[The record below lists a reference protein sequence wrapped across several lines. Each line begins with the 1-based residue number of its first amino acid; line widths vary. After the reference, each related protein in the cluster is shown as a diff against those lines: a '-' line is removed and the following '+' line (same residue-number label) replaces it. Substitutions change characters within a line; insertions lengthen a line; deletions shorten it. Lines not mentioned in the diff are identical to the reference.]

1 MTKKLKYPKQVGAIV
16 REKKTFSVDSA
27 LSLPTKQEYDLNSKM
42 PLEMHSNYSRF
53 VLAILDFEKTNS
65 KRETPSITTAN
76 LPAGQIPYILKQT
89 ELSLEKLASAKNVS
103 VKGTSPAFTQ
113 KLFSKEYSGMTP
125 GEYLLRHPDGKEN
138 LEKTKSWLSANLAKY
153 PRNKSQ
159 IEAIDDAIALL
170 ESGKLTDHGA
180 KVESYSTFCIYKD
193 DIKIPNISKLDEKG
207 YTFVYNI
214 SIQCTPGRN
223 YPYAINIMNCTAP
236 PIIDGSGQTKVEL
249 ASAEN
254 KVENSILL
262 SEQEWFFLINR
273 MARTLDMFEEMHFP
287 EQYQMAEE
295 NSYHFEKK

>member
-1 MTKKLKYPKQVGAIV
+1 MQVGAIV
-16 REKKTFSVDSA
+16 RAKKTFSVDSA
-27 LSLPTKQEYDLNSKM
+27 LTLPTKQEYDINSKM
-42 PLEMHSNYSRF
+42 PLEMHSNFSRF
-53 VLAILDFEKTNS
+53 ILTIIDFDKTNT
-65 KRETPSITTAN
+65 KEDNNNITKAN

-89 ELSLEKLASAKNVS
+89 ELALEKLASAKS
-103 VKGTSPAFTQ
+103 ASIKGSSPAFTQ

-125 GEYLLRHPDGKEN
+125 GEYLLKYPEGKEN
-138 LEKTKSWLSANLAKY
+138 LEKTKSWLSANLTKY
-153 PRNKSQ
+153 PRNQTQ
-159 IEAIDDAIALL
+159 IDAINDAIALL
-170 ESGKLTDHGA
+170 ETGKL
-180 KVESYSTFCIYKD
+180 KNPESGNECNNTFCVYKD

-223 YPYAINIMNCTAP
+223 YPFAINIMNCTAP
-236 PIIDGSGQTKVEL
+236 PIIDGTGQTKVEL

-273 MARTLDMFEEMHFP
+273 MNRTLNMFEEIHFL

-295 NSYHFEKK
+295 NSYHFGTK